1 MFRDQPKN
9 SDIASV
15 QTILHE
21 SGFFNDEE
29 IEIGVSLIEERL
41 AKGVES
47 DYYFQFLEEEEQL
60 LGYTCYGPIPGT
72 THSFD
77 LYWIAVDSSIRG
89 KGIGSRILS
98 HSEQEMRKMNAKR
111 VYIETSSSPLYMPTR
126 SFYIR
131 NGYSLEAELK
141 DYYAKNDNKLIYVKE
156 L

>member
-1 MFRDQPKN
+1 MYRTEPKK
-9 SDIASV
+9 SDIQSV
-15 QTILHE
+15 HSLLLQ

-29 IEIGVSLIEERL
+29 VEIGVSLIEERL
-41 AKGVES
+41 TKGVES
-47 DYYFQFLEEEEQL
+47 GYYFLFLEKEGQL
-60 LGYTCYGPIPGT
+60 LGYTCFGPIPGT
-72 THSFD
+72 QSSFD
-77 LYWIAVDSSIRG
+77 LYWIAVDISIRG
-89 KGIGSRILS
+89 KGIGSTLLT

-141 DYYAKNDNKLIYVKE
+141 DYYAYKDNKLIYVKK